1 MELVKKSYPQNKNE
15 DKPDKKEKKK
25 GDEDK
30 GMKEKKKSESED
42 EDEDGAEYGDM
53 KKKTGTLAKEHL
65 RKIKARKA
73 KEEKE

>member
-1 MELVKKSYPQNKNE
+1 MELVKKYYPAKRTRTLLIR
-15 DKPDKKEKKK
+15 KEKKK

-30 GMKEKKKSESED
+30 GMKEKKKSEGED

-65 RKIKARKA
+65 RKIKAKKA